1 MMAAVTWSG
10 AGVKLLSFNAY
21 QLRMIASSRKKT
33 DMRDSYWLAKA
44 LQTGMTPH
52 PVYIPTGTVRLLRSL
67 LSQRQALLVE
77 RRRWLARARAHLQ
90 AAGYKTKITRSVT
103 RLLETAVANP
113 DGLDEYLA
121 QALELCIRMEQ
132 SAEKELRGVEERLFK
147 LGKPIDAIERLMTI
161 PGIGNLTAVMIYAWV
176 GDISRFRNARQLT
189 SYAGLVPSTHQSGE
203 VLLSGRIT
211 KEGAGQLRSCLVQC
225 GHVLLSRCQTKEAQ
239 PLKALAERVHTTRAR
254 RKIAVVAAARHIL
267 RIAYYVLRDG
277 SVYEPDRLRGFRGG
291 LNAAEQS
298 LPEAVTSKVEGNQ
311 VVIALGS
318 PLAVKSSLR
327 LAGSSSRTKT
337 CADTPRSGRARME
350 GWETLVFGISENLG
364 LSVPACGCFKHSRPL
379 ASCLRIDVLAEVR
392 PEPLTA
398 IMEGQSNWQKRRAAN
413 MEPWA
418 GSAVGDVVPR
428 TSGPGVPLEMSCREL
443 RAPACPI
450 VPRRTLRGGTGTQ
463 EDGPVHPGLEL
474 EHETGSPRRFGRPI
488 L

>member
-1 MMAAVTWSG
+1 MKYLGIDVHVKTSVWCLLDEGGQIVERGRVATTAPDLTALLKRLMEADNILAGQEVGKLSYFVHDVCTA

-33 DMRDSYWLAKA
+33 DTRDSYWLAKA

-77 RRRWLARARAHLQ
+77 RRRWLARARAQLQ
-90 AAGYKTKITRSVT
+90 GAGYKTKITRSVT
-103 RLLETAVANP
+103 RLLETAVSDP

-132 SAEKELRGVEERLFK
+132 SAEKELRDVEKRLFVVC
-147 LGKPIDAIERLMTI
+147 KPIDAIERLMTI
-161 PGIGNLTAVMIYAWV
+161 PGIGNLTAIMIYAWV
-176 GDISRFRNARQLT
+176 GDISRFRNARVLT

-203 VLLSGRIT
+203 MSLSGPIT

-277 SVYEPDRLRGFRGG
+277 SVYEPNRLRPASE
-291 LNAAEQS
+291 AA
-298 LPEAVTSKVEGNQ
+298 
-311 VVIALGS
+311 
-318 PLAVKSSLR
+318 
-327 LAGSSSRTKT
+327 
-337 CADTPRSGRARME
+337 
-350 GWETLVFGISENLG
+350 
-364 LSVPACGCFKHSRPL
+364 
-379 ASCLRIDVLAEVR
+379 
-392 PEPLTA
+392 
-398 IMEGQSNWQKRRAAN
+398 
-413 MEPWA
+413 
-418 GSAVGDVVPR
+418 
-428 TSGPGVPLEMSCREL
+428 
-443 RAPACPI
+443 
-450 VPRRTLRGGTGTQ
+450 
-463 EDGPVHPGLEL
+463 
-474 EHETGSPRRFGRPI
+474 
-488 L
+488 